1 MRRAGEVGLRPLN
14 ATLNRHRFARIAI
27 LVATLTVFGSDR
39 FEENLISSAF
49 FGFVFSIFAGDFGRP
64 LLPASL

>member
-39 FEENLISSAF
+39 FEENHF
-49 FGFVFSIFAGDFGRP
+49 RW
-64 LLPASL
+64 